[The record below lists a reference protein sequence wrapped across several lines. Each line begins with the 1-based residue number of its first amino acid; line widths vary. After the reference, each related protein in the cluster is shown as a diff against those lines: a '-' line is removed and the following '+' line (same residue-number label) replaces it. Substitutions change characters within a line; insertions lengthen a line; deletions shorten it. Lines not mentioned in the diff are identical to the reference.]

1 MKDNIIIAL
10 DFPDFDSA
18 KEMVDIL
25 GDQASFYKIGLEM
38 MASGDYFKMIDF
50 LKNSNK
56 KVFADLKLYDIGK
69 TMSRSIKNLAQYD
82 IDFLTIHAAS
92 RDIMQQAADAK
103 ENIKLLAV
111 TILTCLDQNDLSQ
124 MGFDES
130 KNIQQHVISRA
141 QLAIDC
147 NIDGVVASAQEAGAL
162 RDKVGRDFNIVTPG
176 IRLTSAG
183 DDQKRVV
190 TPKDAL
196 SAGSSHLV
204 IGRPVTRASDPL
216 QSLTQ
221 IISSIS

>member
-18 KEMVDIL
+18 RDMVNIL

-50 LKNSNK
+50 LKNNNK

-69 TMSRSIKNLAQYD
+69 TMSRAIKNLAQYD

-92 RDIMQQAADAK
+92 REIMEQAAQAK
-103 ENIKLLAV
+103 ENVKLLAV
-111 TILTCLDQNDLSQ
+111 TVLTCLDHNDLLQ
-124 MGFDES
+124 MGFDQA
-130 KNIQQHVISRA
+130 KNLQQHVVSRA
-141 QLAIDC
+141 KLAIDC
-147 NIDGVVASAQEAGAL
+147 NIDGVVASAQEAKLL
-162 RDKVGRDFNIVTPG
+162 RDDLGQGFDIVTPG
-176 IRLTSAG
+176 IRMVDSN
-183 DDQKRVV
+183 DDQKRAV

-196 SAGSSHLV
+196 MAGASHLV
-204 IGRPVTRASDPL
+204 IGRPVTRSQDPL
-216 QSLTQ
+216 QSLSQ

>member
-18 KEMVDIL
+18 RQMVNIL
-25 GDQASFYKIGLEM
+25 GDQAGFYKIGLEM

-50 LKNSNK
+50 LKNNDK

-69 TMSRSIKNLAQYD
+69 TMSRTIKNLAQYD

-92 RDIMQQAADAK
+92 REIMEQAAQAK

-111 TILTCLDQNDLSQ
+111 TVLTCLDQDDLSQ
-124 MGFDES
+124 MGFDQG
-130 KNIQQHVISRA
+130 KNLQQHVISRA
-141 QLAIDC
+141 KLAIES
-147 NIDGVVASAQEAGAL
+147 NIDGVVASAQEAQAL
-162 RDKVGRDFNIVTPG
+162 RSQIGQGFDIVTPG
-176 IRLTSAG
+176 IRLAASD

-196 SAGSSHLV
+196 AAGASHLV
-204 IGRPVTRASDPL
+204 IGRPVARSQDPS
-216 QSLTQ
+216 QSLSQ